1 MQTSGAERDQL
12 KIIWNMILYL
22 LMMFDVFLIMELYT
36 TIIQPDPSS
45 CCKAETGGTSQIF
58 LLEKQIEQI
67 GEKHLGDLEDIRA
80 ELEVIDEDSSGAE
93 VKRMVVHQLTE
104 AALKLDN
111 DILDYSKEFE
121 NKSLKRIRF
130 LLKVFRVNIKKLA
143 NFDLHKYGGKN
154 FIKFCLKKVDQII
167 EILDKEDRLE
177 LSSL

>member
-1 MQTSGAERDQL
+1 ML
-12 KIIWNMILYL
+12 
-22 LMMFDVFLIMELYT
+22 DVFLIMELFT
-36 TIIQPDPSS
+36 TIIQPVPSS
-45 CCKAETGGTSQIF
+45 CSAESSGTSQIF

-67 GEKHLGDLEDIRA
+67 GVKHLGELEDIRA
-80 ELEVIDEDSSGAE
+80 ELEVVDEDSNGAE
-93 VKRMVVHQLTE
+93 VKRMVVDLLTE

-167 EILDKEDRLE
+167 EILDNENRLE
-177 LSSL
+177 LSTL